1 MFADVYKL
9 LKVYM
14 ATCGF
19 TSLAPASIVINIM
32 NGGTK
37 LLSFSNYTSRIITCS
52 SKLALV
58 EEVDP

>member
-19 TSLAPASIVINIM
+19 ASLARASIVINIM

-37 LLSFSNYTSRIITCS
+37 LLSIIQTI
-52 SKLALV
+52 
-58 EEVDP
+58 EVVLLPVLQNWR